1 MTHVSDGYR
10 TGANFEPNGNAVEP
24 GGPMSPVYVYD
35 VVPVALVTN
44 GIAQAQAV
52 AAAGNLTL
60 NGSLASGG
68 TVTLDVPRNII
79 IDASNA
85 GDTTQIATVY
95 GYDVYGVPMSEA
107 IAFNG
112 TTAVAGQKA
121 FKRVTRVAVDA
132 LMAGNAF
139 VGTGDVL
146 GLPYAVSTRNYV
158 LTAWD
163 GAFVTTGTFAAADA
177 TTATTT
183 TNDVRG
189 TYTPP
194 SATDAARRLT
204 AYIFLSNPDTKVG
217 LYGVPQA

>member
-10 TGANFEPNGNAVEP
+10 TGANFDTNGNAVDP
-24 GGPMSPVYVYD
+24 GGPLSPIYAYN
-35 VVPVALVTN
+35 VVPIALVTD
-44 GIAQAQAV
+44 GIALAQAV
-52 AAAGNLTL
+52 AAAGDLTL

-68 TVTLDVPRNII
+68 TVTLDVPRNVI
-79 IDASNA
+79 IDSSGA
-85 GDTTQIATVY
+85 DTTQTATVY
-95 GYDVYGVPMSEA
+95 GYDVYGIPMSEA

-112 TTAVAGQKA
+112 TTAVAGKKA
-121 FKRVTRVAVDA
+121 FKRITRIAIDI

-146 GLPYAVSTRNYV
+146 GLPYFTSSRNYV
-158 LTAWD
+158 LTAYD
-163 GAFVTTGTFAAADA
+163 GAFVTTGTYVAGVT

-183 TNDVRG
+183 TGDVRG

-194 SATDAARRLT
+194 SATDAAKRLT
-204 AYIFLSNPDTKVG
+204 AYIFLADPDSKAG

>member
-24 GGPMSPVYVYD
+24 GGPMSPVYVYN
-35 VVPVALVTN
+35 VVPIALVTN
-44 GIAQAQAV
+44 GIATAQAV
-52 AAAGNLTL
+52 AAAGDLTL

-68 TVTLDVPRNII
+68 TVTLDVPRNVI
-79 IDASNA
+79 IDASDA

-95 GYDVYGVPMSEA
+95 GYDVYGIPMSEA

-112 TTAVAGQKA
+112 TTAVAGKKA
-121 FKRVTRVAVDA
+121 FKRVTRIAIDA

-146 GLPYAVSTRNYV
+146 GLPYYTASRNYV
-158 LTAWD
+158 LTAYD
-163 GAFVTTGTFAAADA
+163 GAFVTTGTYVAGVT

-183 TNDVRG
+183 TGDVRG

-194 SATDAARRLT
+194 SATDAAKRLT
-204 AYIFLSNPDTKVG
+204 AYIFLSDPDSKAG